1 MQRCWWAGDDGAMA
15 AYHDDEWGVPM
26 VAEAELFACLTL
38 EAAQAGLSWST
49 ILARREGYRA
59 AFWDWELERIAAASE
74 TDRAAL
80 LGDARIIRN
89 RRKIEA
95 TIGNAA
101 AVLALYADGRS
112 LAEVVWDYAEPS
124 ARRTAVADV
133 PAQTDGSRALS
144 RELKRLGFRFIGP
157 TTCYAFMQAAG
168 IVNDHLVDCFRH
180 DAVEALRSPR
190 LDARIHQ

>member
-26 VAEAELFACLTL
+26 VDEAELFACLTL

-49 ILARREGYRA
+49 ILARREGYHA
-59 AFWDWELERIAAASE
+59 AFWDWELERIAGASE

-112 LAEVVWDYAEPS
+112 LAEVVWAYAEPS
-124 ARRTAVADV
+124 ARRTAAADV